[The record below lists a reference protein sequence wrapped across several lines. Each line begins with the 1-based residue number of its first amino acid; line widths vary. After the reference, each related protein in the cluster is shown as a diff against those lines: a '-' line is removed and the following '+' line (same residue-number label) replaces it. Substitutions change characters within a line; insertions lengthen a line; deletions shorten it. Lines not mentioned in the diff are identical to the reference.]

1 MKLSEPC
8 GICGRDA
15 DVAVGEHVGVHAIVW
30 SKSLRCRHCGNA
42 LEEDGEAIAY
52 LYRDELLRK
61 EGVWTLQISSSHR
74 LAAMKI
80 AREMRSMDLAEAKR
94 FVAEPRGTLAEME
107 MFRRA
112 LARQGIETG
121 TDSIRRLYDQTDSPP
136 PPRFGTFNP
145 AWLSWQRGAFIVL
158 VVALR
163 PVFARP

>member
-15 DVAVGEHVGVHAIVW
+15 DVAVGQHIGVHTVAW
-30 SKSLRCRHCGNA
+30 SRSLRCRHCGNA
-42 LEEDGEAIAY
+42 LEEDGGAIAS

-80 AREMRSMDLAEAKR
+80 AREMSSMDLGEAKL

-107 MFRRA
+107 MFRRV

-121 TDSIRRLYDQTDSPP
+121 TDGIRCICDPLNSATALDAPP
-136 PPRFGTFNP
+136 T
-145 AWLSWQRGAFIVL
+145 
-158 VVALR
+158 AL
-163 PVFARP
+163 P